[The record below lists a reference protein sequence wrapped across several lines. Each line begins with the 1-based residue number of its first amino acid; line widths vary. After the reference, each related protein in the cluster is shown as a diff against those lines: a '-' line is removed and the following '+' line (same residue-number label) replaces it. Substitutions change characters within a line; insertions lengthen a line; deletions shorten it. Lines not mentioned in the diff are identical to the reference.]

1 MSPSLL
7 ALSYFI
13 HLVATVVWIGGL
25 VILTVL
31 VIPEARRALAEN
43 AALLT
48 LMTRLRKRFTPLS
61 NLSLA
66 LLIATGMFQMAG
78 DPNYQGVLQFNN
90 QWSIAILLKH
100 IAVIGMVAVGLIL
113 QLVTI
118 PALERATFM
127 LERGKGNPD
136 DHERLRRQEVRLTWI
151 NLLLGIA
158 VLGFTA
164 WATAL

>member
-43 AALLT
+43 PALLT

-78 DPNYQGVLQFNN
+78 DPNYQGMLQFNN

-100 IAVIGMVAVGLIL
+100 IAVIGMVAVGLVL

-127 LERGKGNPD
+127 LERGKGNPA
-136 DHERLRRQEVRLTWI
+136 DHERLRRHEVRLTWI

>member
-43 AALLT
+43 PALLT

-78 DPNYQGVLQFNN
+78 DPNYQGMLQFNN

-100 IAVIGMVAVGLIL
+100 IAVIGMVAVGLVL

-127 LERGKGNPD
+127 LERGKGNPA
-136 DHERLRRQEVRLTWI
+136 DHERLRRHEVRLTI